1 MWEYK
6 WNKWSNS
13 TQQHNTAQNKTNT
26 TQWET
31 KQKRTEVSEC
41 FVFLRK
47 RMKSGDWWWVNWGCS
62 SNVADCC
69 CFVWLFG
76 FCIVFFKAKRVV
88 CVCRILH
95 CFTMSLNHSPMDVDG
110 ENSHGRS
117 KRRKGSSKRKLLVN
131 QRVEVMLSK
140 FSLSS
145 LFCKHMILF
154 RFWNSGSS
162 FGDALL
168 NYFVL
173 GVSVI
178 QVLLIFS
185 SVFMFIILW
194 CSVGNVWF
202 WYVFYDLPSPSGGFW
217 VERLCRVCFEF
228 SWAVHANDENWN
240 EARLMVTSR
249 GVNVIYK
256 SWYFFSLWFVWVL
269 VFIFY
274 HCHLCVCVLIV
285 TLW

>member
-1 MWEYK
+1 MFCVF
-6 WNKWSNS
+6 N
-13 TQQHNTAQNKTNT
+13 
-26 TQWET
+26 ET
-31 KQKRTEVSEC
+31 HEERWQT
-41 FVFLRK
+41 
-47 RMKSGDWWWVNWGCS
+47 GNWACS
-62 SNVADCC
+62 SKVVALLP
-69 CFVWLFG
+69 FRFTLFG
-76 FCIVFFKAKRVV
+76 FCIVFSRLLKQKGW
-88 CVCRILH
+88 CVYAAFSIVTI
-95 CFTMSLNHSPMDVDG
+95 TMSLNHSPMDVDG
-110 ENSHGRS
+110 ENSHVS
-117 KRRKGSSKRKLLVN
+117 NKRRKGSRKRKLLVN

-185 SVFMFIILW
+185 SVFMFMILW
-194 CSVGNVWF
+194 CSVVNFWF
-202 WYVFYDLPSPSGGFW
+202 WYVFHDFPSPIVGFF
-217 VERLCRVCFEF
+217 VEPLFRVCFEF